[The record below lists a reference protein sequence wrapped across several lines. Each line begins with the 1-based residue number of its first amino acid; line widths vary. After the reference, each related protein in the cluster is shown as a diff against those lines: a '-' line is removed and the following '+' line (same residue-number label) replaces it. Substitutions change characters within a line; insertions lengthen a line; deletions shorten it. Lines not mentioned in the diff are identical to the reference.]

1 MRKTI
6 TLALLTLSINGFA
19 EDWVPEVKFQLE
31 SAQYIETL
39 NWVSGVSYTLSKYQ
53 SLSKQQDV
61 FCNALS
67 PIGSKELLHYLNF
80 AHAGKTITSE
90 QATDTI
96 FTALQKAYPCR

>member
-1 MRKTI
+1 MRKILTI
-6 TLALLTLSINGFA
+6 TLLTLSLNSLS

-31 SAQYIETL
+31 NTKYIETL

-53 SLSKQQDV
+53 SLSKQQSV
-61 FCNALS
+61 ICNPPKSLSSKAL
-67 PIGSKELLHYLNF
+67 LFYLNS

-96 FTALQKAYPCR
+96 FKALQKAYPCK